1 MSSTVAALR
10 PRPLA
15 ADRGFRLLWLGEG
28 VSLLGTAT
36 TSALLPL
43 LAVVALHAG
52 PGWMGGLA
60 AATWLPWLVVGLPA
74 GAWVDR
80 WPPRR
85 VMIISD
91 LTAAAALLT
100 VPAAYALGRLTLVQ
114 LLAVALL
121 VGTSTVFFRAAY
133 PVFLNQVVAP
143 EQLEAANARLLGTE
157 SAMQIAGPGLGGVL
171 AQLASAVAGLVLD
184 AVSFLVSA
192 ACLARI
198 RPAYALPPRTVT
210 ERLGPKIREG
220 VDFLRRDRYL
230 RWTVVLGGLS
240 NFGLI
245 GYQAVLVLH
254 LVRDLALSSTAVGVV
269 LALGSAGGLAGAAIA
284 AAVSRRLGS
293 GRATVLL
300 AVLSGPP
307 ALLVAAGAPGW
318 RTGLVV
324 LGLFAVGVFV
334 VAGNVIRAAWRQRY
348 VPPELL
354 ARVVTT
360 SQLVAYSAMPLAAL
374 TAGVLGAT
382 LGVRGTIAIMATVH
396 VCAALAIVVSPF
408 RRLRELPQRQPGE

>member
-1 MSSTVAALR
+1 MSPSVAALR
-10 PRPLA
+10 PRSLSG
-15 ADRGFRLLWLGEG
+15 DRGFRLLWVGEG

-100 VPAAYALGRLTLVQ
+100 VPAAYAVGRLTLVQ
-114 LLAVALL
+114 LLVVALL

-157 SAMQIAGPGLGGVL
+157 SAMQVAGPGLGGVL

-198 RPAYALPPRTVT
+198 RPAYALPPRAGT

-230 RWTVVLGGLS
+230 RWTVILGGLS
-240 NFGLI
+240 NVGLI

-254 LVRDLALSSTAVGVV
+254 LVRDLALSPPAVGVV
-269 LALGSAGGLAGAAIA
+269 LALGSAGGLVGAAVA
-284 AAVSRRLGS
+284 PAVSRRLGS

-300 AVLSGPP
+300 AVLGGPP

-334 VAGNVIRAAWRQRY
+334 VAGNVIRGAWRQRY
-348 VPPELL
+348 VPPDLL

-374 TAGVLGAT
+374 AAGALGAT
-382 LGVRGTIAIMATVH
+382 VGVRPTIAIMAAVH
-396 VCAALAIVVSPF
+396 ALAALAIVVSPF
-408 RRLRELPQRQPGE
+408 RALRDLPLRQPGQ